1 MARNVQ
7 RILITG
13 STGQI
18 GSELT
23 IELRKRFGGENV
35 IATGHRR
42 KPEGELLTSGP
53 FEFLDLSKEEETAS
67 LVRRYEI
74 DVIYHLAAVLSVT
87 GENDPI
93 AAWNVNMGSL
103 VNVLEVA
110 RKEQVDKFFWPSTIG
125 VFGPSA
131 PRVNAPQETTLNPTT
146 MYGVT
151 KVSGE
156 LLCDYYFHKYGLDVR
171 SVRYPGIISSEKL
184 PGGGTSDYTV
194 AMFYDAIRYGRYT
207 CFVRK
212 DTVLPM
218 MYMPDCIDATIG
230 IMTAEAS
237 QVKRHDA
244 YNVAGTSFSAG
255 ELADEIARYIPG
267 FECTYEPDQR
277 QKIADSWPMSVDDSA
292 ARKDWGW
299 KPKYDLHSM
308 TADMVKKLKVKLSS
322 PGKG

>member
-1 MARNVQ
+1 MQ

-35 IATGHRR
+35 VATGHKRE
-42 KPEGELLTSGP
+42 PTGELLTSGP
-53 FEFLDLSKEEETAS
+53 FEFLDLRKEEEIAAM
-67 LVRRYEI
+67 VRKYDIEA
-74 DVIYHLAAVLSVT
+74 IYHLAAVLSVT
-87 GENDPI
+87 GEDDPI
-93 AAWNVNMGSL
+93 TAWNINMGSL
-103 VNVLEVA
+103 VNILEVA
-110 RKEQVDKFFWPSTIG
+110 RKEKVDKVFWPSSIA
-125 VFGPSA
+125 VFGPSS
-131 PRVNAPQETTLNPTT
+131 PRVNAPQEAVLNPTT

-184 PGGGTSDYTV
+184 PGGGTSDYSV

-207 CFVRK
+207 SFVRK

-218 MYMPDCIDATIG
+218 MYMPDSIDAAIG
-230 IMTAEAS
+230 IMTADAGR
-237 QVKRHDA
+237 VMRHNA
-244 YNVAGTSFSAG
+244 YNVTGMSFSAE
-255 ELADEIARYIPG
+255 ELADEISRYIPE
-267 FECTYEPDQR
+267 FECTYEPDHR
-277 QKIADSWPMSVDDSA
+277 QKIADSWPMSLDDSA

-299 KPKYDLHSM
+299 QPKYDLHSM
-308 TADMVKKLKVKLSS
+308 TADMVKKLKVKMSS

>member
-1 MARNVQ
+1 MQ

-35 IATGHRR
+35 VATGHKR
-42 KPEGELLTSGP
+42 KPTGELLTSGP
-53 FEFLDLSKEEETAS
+53 FEFLDLGKEGEIAA
-67 LVRRYEI
+67 LVRRYDI

-87 GENDPI
+87 GEDDPI
-93 AAWNVNMGSL
+93 TAWNVNLGSL
-103 VNVLEVA
+103 VNILEVA
-110 RKEQVDKFFWPSTIG
+110 RKEKLDKVFWPSSIA
-125 VFGPSA
+125 VFGPSS
-131 PRVNAPQETTLNPTT
+131 PRVNTPQEAVLNPTT

-156 LLCDYYFHKYGLDVR
+156 LLCDYYFHRFNLDVR

-184 PGGGTSDYTV
+184 PGGGTSDYAV
-194 AMFYDAIRYGRYT
+194 AIFYDAIRYGRYT

-218 MYMPDCIDATIG
+218 MYMPDAIDATIG
-230 IMTAEAS
+230 IMTADADR
-237 QVKRHDA
+237 VKRHDA
-244 YNVAGTSFSAG
+244 YNVTGMSFSAG
-255 ELADEIARYIPG
+255 ELADEIVRYIPG

-308 TADMVKKLKVKLSS
+308 TADMIKKLKVKLSS

>member
-1 MARNVQ
+1 MQ

-103 VNVLEVA
+103 VNILEVA
-110 RKEQVDKFFWPSTIG
+110 RKEKVGKVFWPSSIA
-125 VFGPSA
+125 VFGPSS
-131 PRVNAPQETTLNPTT
+131 PRVNTPQETILNPST

-156 LLCDYYFHKYGLDVR
+156 LLCDYYFHKYDLDVR

-184 PGGGTSDYTV
+184 PGGGTSDYAV
-194 AMFYDAIRYGRYT
+194 AIFYDAIRQGRYI

-212 DTVLPM
+212 DTVMPM

-237 QVKRHDA
+237 RVKRHDA

-255 ELADEIARYIPG
+255 ELADEIARCIPG

-277 QKIADSWPMSVDDSA
+277 QKIADSWPMSLDDSA

-308 TADMVKKLKVKLSS
+308 TADMVKKLKVKLSN